1 MPNVVRW
8 VWYPI
13 GVTARF
19 VARNGR
25 RLAISLAG
33 FALLGVGLVML
44 VIPGPG
50 LLLIIAG
57 LAVLATEYVWAQR
70 ALNFARRKA
79 TEVKDRALGRPR
91 EGGDDD
97 AGG

>member
-13 GVTARF
+13 GAIARF

-25 RLAISLAG
+25 RIAISVAG
-33 FALLGVGLVML
+33 FGLVAIGIVLL

-57 LAVLATEYVWAQR
+57 LAVLAGEYVWAQR
-70 ALNFARRKA
+70 ALNYARRKA
-79 TEVKDRALGRPR
+79 AAAKDRALGRTR
-91 EGGDDD
+91 RND
-97 AGG
+97 APDG